1 METGQFRTLAKLVES
16 DLSAIASRPCA
27 RQELRLL
34 KIIHVDAALLRDWW
48 PTRPRC
54 VFHRFDFAPFQ
65 EEVDRAATDDQAFTF
80 LRALA

>member
-1 METGQFRTLAKLVES
+1 MAKLVES
-16 DLSAIASRPCA
+16 DLSAIRPCA

-34 KIIHVDAALLRDWW
+34 KIIIHVDAALLRDWW
-48 PTRPRC
+48 PKRPRC

-80 LRALA
+80 RRALV